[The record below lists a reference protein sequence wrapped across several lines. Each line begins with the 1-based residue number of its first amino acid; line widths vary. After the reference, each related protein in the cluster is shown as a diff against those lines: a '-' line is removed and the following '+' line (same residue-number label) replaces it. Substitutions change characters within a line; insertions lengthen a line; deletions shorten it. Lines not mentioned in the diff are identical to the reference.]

1 MAVVRTQAVFE
12 NNFAS
17 ILDKD
22 APKNTKVL
30 RRNQKPH
37 FNKNLRKQIMIRL
50 RLKNQAQNRIDIVK
64 FKRQRNLV
72 ANLNKQAKL
81 HYFEKLSVDCN
92 PKPFWKARKPYFS
105 NKNSI
110 IQENRMLLEKDK
122 LLSKTKGY
130 RFNFQ

>member
-1 MAVVRTQAVFE
+1 MSVVRTQAVFE
-12 NNFAS
+12 INFAS

-22 APKNTKVL
+22 APKKTKVL

-37 FNKNLRKQIMIRL
+37 SNKNLRKQIMIRL
-50 RLKNQAQNRIDIVK
+50 RLKNQPKNPIDIVK
-64 FKRQRNLV
+64 LKWQRNLM

-81 HYFEKLSVDCN
+81 HHFEKLSVDCN
-92 PKPFWKARKPYFS
+92 SKPFWKARKPYFS
-105 NKNSI
+105 NKSSN

-122 LLSKTKGY
+122 LLSKTKGC

>member
-50 RLKNQAQNRIDIVK
+50 RLKNQAKNPIDIVK
-64 FKRQRNLV
+64 LK
-72 ANLNKQAKL
+72 
-81 HYFEKLSVDCN
+81 
-92 PKPFWKARKPYFS
+92 
-105 NKNSI
+105 
-110 IQENRMLLEKDK
+110 
-122 LLSKTKGY
+122 
-130 RFNFQ
+130 